1 MILEQERVIIVYY
14 DLPMGLL
21 LEHGIDILSSQNM
34 LREKSFI
41 QHGGLSCYDHSLFVA
56 YMSLVIAKKMRLNV
70 DVRSLIRGALL
81 HDYFLYDWH
90 VPSSSNRNHAFKHP
104 HYAYENAR
112 VDFNLNEKE
121 RDIILKHMFPLTV
134 KPPRFKESYIVML
147 ADKYCAVYETLAV
160 NRMKMKAE
168 ILNSYLENTIK
179 ITREKRE

>member
-41 QHGGLSCYDHSLFVA
+41 QHGGLSCY
-56 YMSLVIAKKMRLNV
+56 
-70 DVRSLIRGALL
+70 
-81 HDYFLYDWH
+81 DYFLYDWH

-179 ITREKRE
+179 ITREERE